1 MIREIEFGS
10 EEYVLAKNFR
20 DTMLRIPLGLSGLSD
35 VDLAGEDKQIHIAAF
50 DGCVIV
56 GTIVFK
62 PLSDGLVKLRQM
74 AVADSWQGKGL
85 GRQLVEF
92 CEDMLR
98 SRGFKRIEMTA
109 RVPAQGFYERLGYS
123 VEGDAFGGL
132 IPLPTIIMVK
142 DL

>member
-35 VDLAGEDKQIHIAAF
+35 ADLAGEDKQIHIAAF

-109 RVPAQGFYERLGYS
+109 RVPLKDSMNGLGIRLKGMLL
-123 VEGDAFGGL
+123 ED
-132 IPLPTIIMVK
+132 
-142 DL
+142 